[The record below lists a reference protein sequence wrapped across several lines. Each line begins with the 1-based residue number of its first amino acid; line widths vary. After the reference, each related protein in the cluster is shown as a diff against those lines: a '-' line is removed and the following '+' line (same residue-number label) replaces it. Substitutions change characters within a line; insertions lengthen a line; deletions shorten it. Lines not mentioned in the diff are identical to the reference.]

1 MPLPIR
7 RKPWRGYPSAN
18 VIHGIRLYVNMAP
31 PAPENPMFE
40 ANINVAMTVNKPV
53 HVGTIPRGALILPVQ
68 AVIPVLFNGTTPAL
82 TLGTDDDPDG
92 IATAAQLAIGTA
104 GYKANLAGGALLGR
118 ATEDIEVMATLT
130 GTGITAGEADIL
142 VPFYINQD

>member
-1 MPLPIR
+1 
-7 RKPWRGYPSAN
+7 
-18 VIHGIRLYVNMAP
+18 
-31 PAPENPMFE
+31 
-40 ANINVAMTVNKPV
+40 
-53 HVGTIPRGALILPVQ
+53 VGTIPRGALILPVQ